1 MSVLQGIVRFA
12 SRNPGST
19 AQILFSAVLA
29 CATIAYTFG
38 VFRQVSEMRTDR
50 LTRNKP
56 LVTPTIDT
64 KYAVNHFF
72 AIENTGEGVAYDV
85 EAEWWCDEGDKQT
98 WKIPLLSPGERRTF
112 PLPFGGEDGTITTSG
127 QIEDAAG
134 RDAVIEFRVRYSDSL
149 GNRYTPEKNS
159 DEATASIGVLD
170 TIQTREDAE
179 EYVDE
184 SPVKAIA
191 DEMEE
196 VTKRLER
203 IERSI
208 EMEYLEGNAKQEIR
222 DRLTELVREEGVLT
236 FGELVDS
243 LSLDKTVVAGMVYE
257 LRGSGQVDF
266 DETDGFPFKDS
277 DVEIEYVDNG

>member
-12 SRNPGST
+12 LRNPGST

-29 CATIAYTFG
+29 FATIAYTFG
-38 VFRQVSEMRTDR
+38 VFRQVSEMKTDR

-72 AIENTGEGVAYDV
+72 AIENTGEGTAYDV

-112 PLPFGGEDGTITTSG
+112 PLPFGGEDETITTSG
-127 QIEDAAG
+127 QIEDVAG
-134 RDAVIEFRVRYSDSL
+134 DAFIEFRVRYSDSL
-149 GNRYTPEKNS
+149 GNRYTPEKNP

-196 VTKRLER
+196 VTKRLKK

-222 DRLTELVREEGVLT
+222 DRLTELVREEDVLT

-257 LRGSGQVDF
+257 LRDSGQVDF